1 MSDDRRWGMLLLGVL
16 LSVGALYFS
25 LRDIDW
31 AALGHTLLAVDPL
44 RLLVCTLFIAAGIC
58 LRGWRWMVIAQQPD
72 VPALTFARA
81 VNLGIVGN
89 QLLPGRVGE
98 LVRIFALLRLA
109 PTGIAVALG
118 SAVLDRA
125 VDIAVLLLS
134 ALSLSMAMANRVI
147 PRQWLVAMGVLALIL
162 VAGFALAGSRGFAIW
177 LGALSARWLQRWPIR
192 HESFLATFNAMTRGL
207 CRRVPAI
214 SLLLAAVSVW
224 LADYLAVTAALSCVG
239 LDLPPEVPLLLWVSL
254 AAGSALPSAPGFVGI
269 YQLAAIWSLSIYGV
283 PEYQAIAVAFVL
295 QGVTLL
301 VSLALAGREITKALK
316 SGAGEGLRNT

>member
-1 MSDDRRWGMLLLGVL
+1 MSGNRRWGMLLLGLL
-16 LSVGALYFS
+16 LSAGALYFV
-25 LRDIDW
+25 LRDVDW
-31 AALGHTLLAVDPL
+31 AALGHTLLTVDPL
-44 RLLVCTLFIAAGIC
+44 RLFVGALFIALGIG
-58 LRGWRWMVIAQQPD
+58 LRGWRWKVIAQQTGVSP
-72 VPALTFARA
+72 LTFARA

-98 LVRIFALLRLA
+98 LVRVFALMRLA

-125 VDIAVLLLS
+125 VDIVVLLLS
-134 ALSLSMAMANRVI
+134 AWVLSMTMANGVI

-162 VAGFALAGSRGFAIW
+162 VVGLALGGSREFAAW
-177 LGALSARWLQRWPIR
+177 FAAWSARWLRRWPIR
-192 HESFLATFNAMTRGL
+192 HESFLATFNAMTHGL
-207 CRRVPAI
+207 CRRAPAI

-224 LADYLAVTAALSCVG
+224 LADYLAVTAALACVG

-269 YQLAAIWSLSIYGV
+269 YQLAAVWSLSTYGV
-283 PEYQAIAVAFVL
+283 PAFQAVAVAFVL

-301 VSLALAGREITKALK
+301 VSLAAAGRELTRVLK
-316 SGAGEGLRNT
+316 SGAGERLQNP